1 MFKALASVALVSLG
15 AAFIYYDSFS
25 SSKEPSR
32 TFLTFKGKC
41 WTSLQKKKIEEA
53 IDLVQRKL
61 KTTMYFSTGF
71 IDSINDIDWTLSCS
85 VDPQYLSGVGEVVFL
100 ADKLVNTLSI
110 EDLAKTLMFEKIK
123 IWQRKFP
130 SKMSVKSRGYEQ
142 LVNYVKQF
150 EPNTNDPIYLKRLN
164 DAWAT
169 LAVRELWI
177 LQSVRDAAK
186 WD

>member
-1 MFKALASVALVSLG
+1 
-15 AAFIYYDSFS
+15 
-25 SSKEPSR
+25 
-32 TFLTFKGKC
+32 
-41 WTSLQKKKIEEA
+41 
-53 IDLVQRKL
+53 
-61 KTTMYFSTGF
+61 
-71 IDSINDIDWTLSCS
+71 
-85 VDPQYLSGVGEVVFL
+85 
-100 ADKLVNTLSI
+100 
-110 EDLAKTLMFEKIK
+110 MFEKIK

-164 DAWAT
+164 DAWVT

-177 LQSVRDAAK
+177 LQSVRDAVK